1 MVWSLK
7 FDIERCCIYTLFTT
21 FRESIYTNTLL
32 VVEEV
37 DCYQGSQVRNE
48 RHEYDVEVLL
58 HLHGVKLLIVNY
70 FKCLVPH
77 GPPRVCEVPLGL
89 ADGLLFRECL
99 DPVWAFPVVA
109 VPPVVDVVLEG
120 VHLCFGLVP
129 LVVSALGWITFPDV
143 HASMV
148 LAVSRFTFTFALAVP
163 LMKLGLR
170 TSDCVLK
177 S

>member
-1 MVWSLK
+1 MLYIYSLHYVQR
-7 FDIERCCIYTLFTT
+7 EYIY
-21 FRESIYTNTLL
+21 NTLL

-37 DCYQGSQVRNE
+37 DCYQGSQVRKERNE
-48 RHEYDVEVLL
+48 QDVEVSL
-58 HLHGVKLLIVNY
+58 HVNGVKLLIVNN
-70 FKCLVPH
+70 FECLVPY
-77 GPPRVCEVPLGL
+77 GPACVCEAPLGL
-89 ADGLLFRECL
+89 SDGLLLRERL
-99 DPVWAFPVVA
+99 HLVRAFPVVA

-120 VHLCFGLVP
+120 VHLRLGFHG